1 MKIVKKDWLFIP
13 ELGFDVKILKYNEK
27 IALVSKDDFKLWQAE
42 GLRILNEFEYKKIG
56 KYIQDSNKKY
66 FEFNNEIIPNL
77 YKYKD
82 VEHEGGREFFFK
94 LNSHNDYI
102 YTYDFNEF
110 NSNSNG
116 GIYKFMAFVTKE

>member
-1 MKIVKKDWLFIP
+1 MKIVKRDWLFIP
-13 ELGFDVKILKYNEK
+13 ELGFDVKILKHNEK

-56 KYIQDSNKKY
+56 KYIQYSNKKY
-66 FEFNNEIIPNL
+66 FKFNNEVIPNL

-82 VEHEGGREFFFK
+82 IEHEGGCEFFFK

-110 NSNSNG
+110 NSNSNSDV
-116 GIYKFMAFVTKE
+116 YKFMAFVTKE